1 MEVENGHFGGLIDCF
16 HDDGRKS
23 RSLFF
28 YPKNHQK
35 SFCYSKETIVA
46 FFRVVVLLGTKKL
59 EIQRRYVD
67 TYFDVDSKSMS

>member
-1 MEVENGHFGGLIDCF
+1 MIASMMMGERVGLCSFTQKII
-16 HDDGRKS
+16 
-23 RSLFF
+23 RSLFVI
-28 YPKNHQK
+28 QK
-35 SFCYSKETIVA
+35 KQLLR